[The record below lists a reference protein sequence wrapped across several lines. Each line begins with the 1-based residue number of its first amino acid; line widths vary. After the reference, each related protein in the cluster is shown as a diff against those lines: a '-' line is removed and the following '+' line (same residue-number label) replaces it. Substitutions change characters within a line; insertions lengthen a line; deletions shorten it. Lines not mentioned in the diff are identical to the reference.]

1 MKKPPLAPEGAQGK
15 TPPLCTT
22 AFPGF
27 ELDFQ
32 LPEGFEDTSWHHN
45 ETPSFDKVQ
54 PDGTVLRLW
63 VDYADRALS
72 RLTDEAPYFRFALA
86 RYTGDDEWIAN
97 LGFAETPP
105 EALDLVK
112 TYDQAAKTT
121 AT

>member
-1 MKKPPLAPEGAQGK
+1 MKESSLAPEGAEDK
-15 TPPLCTT
+15 TQQLCKT

-32 LPEGFEDTSWHHN
+32 LPARFEDTSWHQN

-54 PDGTVLRLW
+54 PDGTFLRLW

-72 RLTDEAPYFRFALA
+72 RLTYEVPYSRFALA
-86 RYTGDDEWIAN
+86 RYTGDGEWIMN

-105 EALDLVK
+105 EALDLVE
-112 TYDQAAKTT
+112 TYDEAGKTT
-121 AT
+121 TS

>member
-1 MKKPPLAPEGAQGK
+1 MKEPSPAPEGAQDK
-15 TPPLCTT
+15 TESLCKI

-32 LPEGFEDTSWHHN
+32 LPAGFEDTSSHHN

-72 RLTDEAPYFRFALA
+72 RLTDEVPYFRFALA

-97 LGFAETPP
+97 LGFAETPS

-112 TYDQAAKTT
+112 TYDEAAKTT
-121 AT
+121 TP